1 MMLLEHVILGR
12 VLMIWVGW
20 EASRSSSGGAF
31 FSRSLAVSF
40 LGAAVKAAQRRGSP
54 LFLSLTGSSTPVF
67 STNCAPQLVL
77 CLGKDGL
84 HPLLKRSLLS
94 ELLPRF
100 VPGQAN
106 CRTPDR
112 SLLLR
117 FGLNGSLVEQTG
129 QQSPFWR
136 LESAWVWNHLYCT
149 FEFSS
154 EMILHCGRWNTSI
167 LCNSSHCSVKQR
179 VAFDSLVFKL
189 YLIYCTPLSALE
201 MRSRKNSR
209 LC

>member
-1 MMLLEHVILGR
+1 
-12 VLMIWVGW
+12 MIWVGW

-106 CRTPDR
+106 CRTPDPGGGR
-112 SLLLR
+112 PEPAPTLWIKWFPCRADRPAKSILKVRISL
-117 FGLNGSLVEQTG
+117 GVGATQ
-129 QQSPFWR
+129 
-136 LESAWVWNHLYCT
+136 WNHLYCT

-189 YLIYCTPLSALE
+189 YLMYCTPLSALE